1 MPGLDDKRTVM
12 NKILNE
18 CRMNCLSS
26 GIKWDK
32 TMANKLMYTPN
43 DDTQN
48 YPFSRLQL
56 EVETFGH
63 STNQNLMKFPKVVKP
78 TNKKTLL

>member
-18 CRMNCLSS
+18 CRMNYLSA

-32 TMANKLMYTPN
+32 TMADKLMHTPN

-63 STNQNLMKFPKVVKP
+63 STNQNSIKVLKVVKP
-78 TNKKTLL
+78 SNKKTLL